1 MQFDVMASSL
11 PLADMQTLSKRIET
25 AGLDGIWLTEGGRTA
40 YLSCAASA
48 LATERVTLG
57 TAIALAFPRSPM
69 ITAQVAW
76 ELAQASNGRFVLG
89 LGTQIKPHIERRFS
103 MPYDPPGPRLREY
116 VLALKAIFQA
126 FQEKSP
132 LKFEGEYYHHELWGT
147 TWNPGPIDHPDVPV
161 YISAVRPWMCRMAGE
176 VADGLH
182 FHPFHSPEYIQD
194 QMLPHIQAGADRAG
208 RDLAE
213 VMFVIPIMI
222 CVGDT
227 DEELSQ
233 TREHARTMI
242 AFYGTT
248 RAYASVFEQHGYNDL
263 CAQLHSK
270 QKAGDFK
277 GQIALVTDEVLD
289 NYVVTAT
296 WDNMA
301 GLLATRYQGL
311 APNMR
316 LMTYTA
322 MSQMSQNPEVLERWG
337 AVAKELNNLG

>member
-11 PLADMQTLSKRIET
+11 PLADMQTLAKRIES

-76 ELAQASNGRFVLG
+76 ELAEASKGRFVLG
-89 LGTQIKPHIERRFS
+89 IGTQIKPHIERRFS

-116 VLALKAIFQA
+116 VLALKAIFEA
-126 FQEKSP
+126 FQARSP
-132 LKFEGEYYHHELWGT
+132 MKFEGKYYSHEMWGT
-147 TWNPGPIDHPDVPV
+147 TWNPGPIEHPDVPV
-161 YISAVRPWMCRMAGE
+161 YVSAVRPWMCEMAGE

-182 FHPFHSPEYIQD
+182 FHPFHSPAYIRE
-194 QMLPHIQAGADRAG
+194 QMLPHIQAGADKAG
-208 RDLAE
+208 RDLSE
-213 VMFVIPIMI
+213 VMFVIPVMI

-227 DEELSQ
+227 EEETAK

-248 RAYASVFEQHGYNDL
+248 RAYSSVFELHGYDDL
-263 CAQLHSK
+263 CSQLHSK
-270 QKAGDFK
+270 QKQGDHK
-277 GQIALVTDEVLD
+277 GQVALVTDEVLD
-289 NYVVTAT
+289 NYVVTAE
-296 WDNMA
+296 WGN
-301 GLLATRYQGL
+301 LAETLVKRYQDI
-311 APNMR
+311 APSMR
-316 LMTYTA
+316 IMTYTA
-322 MSQMSQNPEVLERWG
+322 MSQMNSNPEVLERWG
-337 AVAKELNNLG
+337 AVAKDMHKIS

>member
-11 PLADMQTLSKRIET
+11 PLADMQAIAKRIEDS
-25 AGLDGIWLTEGGRTA
+25 GLDGIWLTEGGRTA
-40 YLSCAASA
+40 YLSCAAAA
-48 LATERVTLG
+48 LATQRVTLG

-76 ELAQASNGRFVLG
+76 ELAQASHGRFVLG

-103 MPYDPPGPRLREY
+103 MPFDPPGPRLREY

-126 FQEKSP
+126 FQTKSD
-132 LKFEGEYYHHELWGT
+132 LKFEGEYYRHELWGT
-147 TWNPGPIDHPDVPV
+147 TWNPGPIDHPDLPV
-161 YISAVRPWMCRMAGE
+161 YVSAVRPWMCRMAGE

-182 FHPFHSPEYIQD
+182 FHPFHSPEYIQE
-194 QMLPHIQAGADRAG
+194 QMLPHIQAGVDKAG
-208 RDLAE
+208 RHLAE
-213 VMFVIPIMI
+213 VMFVIPSMI

-227 DEELSQ
+227 DEELAK
-233 TREHARTMI
+233 TREHARMMI

-248 RAYASVFEQHGYNDL
+248 RAYASVFEQHGYDDL
-263 CAQLHSK
+263 CRQLHSR
-270 QKAGDFK
+270 QKAGDFE
-277 GQIALVTDEVLD
+277 GQLALVTDEVLD

-301 GLLATRYQGL
+301 EVLAARYRGL
-311 APNMR
+311 APSMR

-322 MSQMSQNPEVLERWG
+322 MSQMSHNPDVLDRWG
-337 AVAKELNNLG
+337 AVAQQLNSLG